1 MRSLRALPVVLASLL
16 ALSNVGCIKKALLNG
31 QIESTRKAAV
41 AADTLHDFELARHA
55 AFAGLVQFEGMH
67 KLAPDNTD
75 ALFLLTK
82 GYSGA
87 AFAFMEDEW
96 EIEDDLKHRDVA
108 EYHRLRAV
116 VTYERAIAYGQELL
130 AKTGHPGFAEA
141 RKDDA
146 TLRKWLRDEFT
157 TKADAQN
164 LFWLGHAWLSRTNA
178 NKEDPDTVADLWVGV
193 AVMERSVELD
203 DQYNFGAGLTALASY
218 HARTAQAEVAW
229 SKELFDRAMAITSGR
244 ALITKF
250 NYATKYLCAKADKA
264 AYVQVLTEIV
274 EAGDTLPESRL
285 TNVIAKRKARR
296 YLGKARMAEARE
308 NCGFD

>member
-1 MRSLRALPVVLASLL
+1 MRSLQKLAVALTCAF
-16 ALSNVGCIKKALLNG
+16 ALSSTGCIKKALVKG

-41 AADTLHDFELARHA
+41 AADTLHDFEIARHA

-67 KLAPDNTD
+67 KLAPDNVD

-96 EIEDDLKHRDVA
+96 EIHEDMKHKEMA

-116 VTYERAIAYGQELL
+116 ATYERAIAYGMEMLE
-130 AKTGHPGFAEA
+130 ASGHKGFAEH
-141 RKDDA
+141 RKDSA
-146 TLRKWLRDEFT
+146 TLRKWLKDEFT
-157 TKADAQN
+157 SKEDAQN
-164 LFWLGHAWLSRTNA
+164 LFWLGHAWMSKTNA

-203 DQYNFGAGLTALASY
+203 DQYNFGAGLTALGAY
-218 HARTAQAEVAW
+218 HARTAQAELDESKALFERAVAV
-229 SKELFDRAMAITSGR
+229 TQGR

-250 NYATKYLCAKADKA
+250 NFATKYYCAKADKA
-264 AYVQVLTEIV
+264 SYVKILTEIL
-274 EAGDTLPESRL
+274 EAGDVLPESRL

-308 NCGFD
+308 NCAFD